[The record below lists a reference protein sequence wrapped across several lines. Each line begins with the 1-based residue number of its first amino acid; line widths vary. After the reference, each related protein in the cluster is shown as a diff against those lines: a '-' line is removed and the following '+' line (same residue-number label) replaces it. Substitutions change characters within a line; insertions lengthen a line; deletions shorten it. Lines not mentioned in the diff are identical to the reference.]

1 MHSKTSKAT
10 FVSILSAAF
19 GGATVTAAD
28 VQAYV
33 EADES
38 VYDWFCDAHGA
49 SSTYPAA
56 YEAYASK
63 VNG

>member
-1 MHSKTSKAT
+1 MYSKTSKAT
-10 FVSILSAAF
+10 FVSILSAA
-19 GGATVTAAD
+19 GVVTAAD

-56 YEAYASK
+56 YEAYASQ
-63 VNG
+63 VNLAR